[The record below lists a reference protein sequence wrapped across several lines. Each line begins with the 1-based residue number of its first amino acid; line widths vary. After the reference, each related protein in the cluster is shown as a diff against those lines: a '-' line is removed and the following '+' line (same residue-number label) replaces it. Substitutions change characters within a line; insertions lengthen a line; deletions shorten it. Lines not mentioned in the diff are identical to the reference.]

1 MDGWL
6 VGRSITLVSSDE
18 TLSNGPPLV
27 AQTPR
32 EGRYRSTHGA
42 PGVIRSHC
50 PISSTRHPRFEA
62 LAPLTFHTYR
72 TGAHVGQDSYP
83 AVTLVMVTQL
93 KAGMEG
99 GSSNA
104 GTVLYASS
112 RGFKRVVVSLA
123 GRGWDG
129 MMRRLLMVLSIPS
142 RNGPILVLV
151 TERQTMCETTRLV
164 LKLCVMWQDEKRWL
178 ARLVG
183 HPRCERET
191 GDVRRLCGG

>member
-1 MDGWL
+1 MKRCQTALHSSPKRLAKG
-6 VGRSITLVSSDE
+6 VIGRRTARPGLYGRIVPSL
-18 TLSNGPPLV
+18 PLV
-27 AQTPR
+27 TPALKPWLLSHFTLTER
-32 EGRYRSTHGA
+32 EPTSDRIRILLLRS
-42 PGVIRSHC
+42 SWSL
-50 PISSTRHPRFEA
+50 SSRQVWK
-62 LAPLTFHTYR
+62 
-72 TGAHVGQDSYP
+72 GG
-83 AVTLVMVTQL
+83 
-93 KAGMEG
+93 G

-123 GRGWDG
+123 RRGWDG

>member
-99 GSSNA
+99 G
-104 GTVLYASS
+104 GVRPMLVLYCML
-112 RGFKRVVVSLA
+112 RA
-123 GRGWDG
+123 GGLREWLFRSPGGDG
-129 MMRRLLMVLSIPS
+129 M
-142 RNGPILVLV
+142 G
-151 TERQTMCETTRLV
+151 
-164 LKLCVMWQDEKRWL
+164 
-178 ARLVG
+178 
-183 HPRCERET
+183 
-191 GDVRRLCGG
+191 